1 MKAIT
6 YHSNDF
12 RDSTLLKPFQDNIES
27 LGFGHWIY
35 SAVDNQH
42 ETTSTNVKRISSY
55 PKGFIDDYN
64 SYNFH
69 QVDPS
74 TPYWLSNNKPASY
87 RKVRRSVKLSA
98 RQSQLMDLNREY
110 KVNKGILIP
119 LNNFLGFKAVMALSF
134 DGSIEDL
141 NTYIVDVE
149 SELFSMSSAFNRNI
163 LSRQKSD
170 FLNHSNSIL
179 TRQQY
184 RVIKLLA
191 QGLLTKQ
198 IADYLDISANGV
210 DKHIAN
216 IKRVLSAKTTA
227 EAVVLAVQWE
237 LI

>member
-12 RDSTLLKPFQDNIES
+12 SDSALLKPFQDKIET

-35 SAVDNQH
+35 SATNNLH
-42 ETTSTNVKRISSY
+42 KTTTTNVKRISSY
-55 PKGFIDDYN
+55 PKEFIEDYN
-64 SYNFH
+64 RCNFY
-69 QVDPS
+69 QIDPS

-87 RKVRRSVKLSA
+87 RKVRSSVNLSA
-98 RQSQLMDLNREY
+98 RQNQLMDLNREH
-110 KVNKGILIP
+110 KVNKGIVIP

-141 NTYIVDVE
+141 NTYIVDVGN
-149 SELFSMSSAFNRNI
+149 ELFSLSSVFNRNF
-163 LSRQKSD
+163 LSRHKSV
-170 FLNHSNSIL
+170 FLNHPKSLL
-179 TRQQY
+179 TRQQC
-184 RVIKLLA
+184 RVIRLLA

-198 IADYLDISANGV
+198 IADYLGISANGV

-216 IKRVLSAKTTA
+216 IKRALSAKTTA